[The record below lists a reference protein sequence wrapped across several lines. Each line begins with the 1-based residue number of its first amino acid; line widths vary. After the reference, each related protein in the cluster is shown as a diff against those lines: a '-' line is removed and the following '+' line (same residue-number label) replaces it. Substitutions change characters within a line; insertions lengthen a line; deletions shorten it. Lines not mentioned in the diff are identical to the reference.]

1 MAPAEKN
8 TKIRIAAVQAEP
20 AWNDLQAGV
29 NKAIAIIKEA
39 GENGANVVGFPEVFI
54 PGYPW
59 SIWGN
64 SIVDNAE
71 FMNEYFRNSL
81 EKESPEME
89 RICAAVRE
97 AGVFI
102 VLGYSERYRG
112 TLYIAQSFIDPTG
125 TIVHHRRKIKP
136 THVERGYW
144 GDGQADS
151 LKGVV
156 ETKFGKVSGLNC
168 WEHTQTL
175 LRYYQY
181 SQDTDIHVA
190 SWPLI
195 WDQPTDEWVYH
206 ITPEASNRF
215 SQVMAMEGAC
225 FVMTCTQVLSEKG
238 KARCMLQD
246 FDYAKANSGGFTM
259 IYGPDGRELSEP
271 VDPGMETIVYADV
284 DLLDRIKAKQNL
296 DIVGHYS
303 RPDLLSLRVAPEPA
317 SVVHF
322 KN

>member
-1 MAPAEKN
+1 MAPNEKN
-8 TKIRIAAVQAEP
+8 TKVRIAAVQAEL

-29 NKAIAIIKEA
+29 AKTIAIIKEA
-39 GENGANVVGFPEVFI
+39 GEKGANVVGFPE
-54 PGYPW
+54 
-59 SIWGN
+59 GN
-64 SIVDNAE
+64 SIADNAE
-71 FMNEYFRNSL
+71 FMNEYFLNSL

-112 TLYIAQSFIDPTG
+112 SLYIAQSFVDPTG
-125 TIVHHRRKIKP
+125 TIVRHRRKIKP

-144 GDGQADS
+144 GDGQAES
-151 LKGVV
+151 LTAVV
-156 ETKFGKVSGLNC
+156 PTKFGKVSGLNC

-190 SWPLI
+190 LWPLI

-215 SQVMAMEGAC
+215 S
-225 FVMTCTQVLSEKG
+225 
-238 KARCMLQD
+238 
-246 FDYAKANSGGFTM
+246 
-259 IYGPDGRELSEP
+259 
-271 VDPGMETIVYADV
+271 
-284 DLLDRIKAKQNL
+284 
-296 DIVGHYS
+296 
-303 RPDLLSLRVAPEPA
+303 
-317 SVVHF
+317 
-322 KN
+322 